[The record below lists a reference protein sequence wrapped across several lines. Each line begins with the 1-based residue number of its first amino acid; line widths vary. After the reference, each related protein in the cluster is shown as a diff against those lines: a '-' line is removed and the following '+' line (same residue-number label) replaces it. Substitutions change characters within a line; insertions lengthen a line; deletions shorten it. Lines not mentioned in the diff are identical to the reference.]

1 MSEKPS
7 WNSLFDHNNE
17 ANDDFLQDRPFIIEE
32 KRKRGKEEKRK
43 RGKEEKFCMDGKV
56 QFDGENHFV
65 EIPQEL
71 LDRAEI
77 RAGDRVEVSGESLPS
92 GYVITIER
100 SFDLED

>member
-1 MSEKPS
+1 MSTKPS
-7 WNSLFDHNNE
+7 WDSFFDQKSKLDSE
-17 ANDDFLQDRPFIIEE
+17 FLQDRPSVI
-32 KRKRGKEEKRK
+32 
-43 RGKEEKFCMDGKV
+43 EEKFCMDGKV

-77 RAGDRVEVSGESLPS
+77 KAGDPVEVSGESLPS